1 MAEILGLGVTHS
13 PLLIGTDQRMAGILE
28 RVLQSPRLPDHM
40 RQSSA
45 WPAPMRQEWEQH
57 RAGHAAPAHRQRSI
71 EGFRAARAA
80 LDAFN
85 PDFIVIFGDDQYE
98 NFREDGVAA
107 FGVFALDDI
116 ESRPYARTG
125 AANAWSEPADTV
137 FKTTGHPA
145 GGRYL
150 AKALIERG
158 FDINWAYRMRYE
170 NGLPHAFLNALLLLD
185 YDRVG
190 LPWPV
195 VPFHVNCYGSST
207 ISKRGAFAHIDG
219 TGSDEPDPPGPS
231 PSRCFAI
238 GAATALALADSPW
251 RVALIASS
259 SWSHAFLT
267 GKHHYLYP
275 DLQSDRARFDELRD
289 GRLSPWNSLTT
300 EQLED
305 AGQQELLN
313 WVCLAGAMDALGRKP
328 DWVDFVETYI
338 FNAPKAFAVFN
349 PPVARAAE

>member
-1 MAEILGLGVTHS
+1 MAEILGLGLTHS
-13 PLLIGTDQRMAGILE
+13 PPMLGVNQRMAAVLE
-28 RVLQSPRLPDHM
+28 RVMRGPRLPEHLRDP
-40 RQSSA
+40 SA
-45 WPAPMRQEWEQH
+45 WPAPMRHEWEEHQ
-57 RAGHAAPAHRQRSI
+57 AGRAAPAHRARVI
-71 EGFRAARAA
+71 DGFRAARAA
-80 LDAFN
+80 LEAFN

-107 FGVFALDDI
+107 FSVFALDEI
-116 ESRPYARTG
+116 ESRPYARIG
-125 AANAWSEPADTV
+125 ADNAWSEPADTV
-137 FKTTGHPA
+137 IKTKGHPA
-145 GGRYL
+145 GGRFL
-150 AKALIERG
+150 AKALTESG

-185 YDRVG
+185 YDRTG
-190 LPWPV
+190 MTWPV

-219 TGSDEPDPPGPS
+219 TGSEQPDPPGPS
-231 PSRCFAI
+231 PARCFDL
-238 GAATALALADSPW
+238 GAATARALAESPW

-275 DLQSDRARFDELRD
+275 DLESDRARFEELRD
-289 GRLSPWNSLTT
+289 GRLSPWRGLTT
-300 EQLED
+300 PQIET

-328 DWVDFVETYI
+328 DWTEFVETHI
-338 FNAPKAFAVFN
+338 FVAPKVFAVFN
-349 PPVARAAE
+349 PSAKRAA